1 MALGSLNIL
10 YMILIVLAIIGT
22 VMIYIKKGNDITGNG
37 IFSAVSLL
45 GLIIS
50 WFNYTALPSNYTGS
64 RIIALGWGIL
74 SLIAVII
81 KFTSKDKGS
90 IARFVLTISVLGG
103 LINLIF
109 F

>member
-1 MALGSLNIL
+1 MALGHLGIL
-10 YMILIVLAIIGT
+10 YVSLIVLSIIGI

-74 SLIAVII
+74 ALIAAIM

-90 IARFVLTISVLGG
+90 VARFILILSVLGG